1 MGKDLTPESVTSIR
15 QTLENACADQERGIP
30 GVTFVVADR
39 EGKQLFAHAAGK
51 RGKGVDEPMTLDSVY
66 WIASFT
72 KMITGIA
79 CMQLVE
85 QGKLSLYDAGQIE
98 SLCPELKELKV
109 LQKDGT
115 VVEKKRE
122 ISLRMLLT
130 HTAGFGYSFFNE
142 QVRDYNRPIGFD
154 EFSGHVYD
162 VTQPLIF
169 QPGEGFEYGVGIDWA
184 GIAVER
190 VTGLLLNDY
199 FHKYIFEPLG
209 LKNISM
215 LPSAEMK
222 ARLAYMHSRNPDGTL
237 SQRDHL
243 LRWPLLA
250 KNKEETKGMLNSGG
264 AGCFSTSQDY
274 LAREANASRTYHP
287 DPDILTTLLNDGT
300 SPKTGKQILT
310 KSTVDLMFQNHIPHM
325 PNFGRQGNLLNKKP
339 DLVNN
344 VPDIYPLNNN
354 EPQGWGLSFMI
365 TSSLTG
371 RSVKSAMWAGI
382 ANLFWW
388 CDREHGIAGV
398 ICTQILPFA
407 DAKLV
412 PLWFDVEKKVYD
424 GLK

>member
-115 VVEKKRE
+115 VVEKKRG

-274 LAREANASRTYHP
+274 L
-287 DPDILTTLLNDGT
+287 DILTTLLNDGT

>member
-72 KMITGIA
+72 KMLTGIA

-115 VVEKKRE
+115 VVEKKRG

-274 LAREANASRTYHP
+274 L
-287 DPDILTTLLNDGT
+287 DILTTLLNDGT

>member
-15 QTLENACADQERGIP
+15 QALENACADQERGIP
-30 GVTFVVADR
+30 GVTFVIADR

-51 RGKGVDEPMTLDSVY
+51 RGKGIEEPMTLDSVY

-85 QGKLSLYDAGQIE
+85 QGKLSLDDAEQVE

-109 LQKDGT
+109 VQKDGSL
-115 VVEKKRE
+115 VEKKRG
-122 ISLRMLLT
+122 ITLKMLLT
-130 HTAGFGYSFFNE
+130 HTAGFGYAFFHE
-142 QVRDYNRPIGFD
+142 QVRDFNRPIGYD

-169 QPGEGFEYGVGIDWA
+169 QPGEGFEYGVSIDWA
-184 GIAVER
+184 GILVER
-190 VTGLLLNDY
+190 VTGALLNDY
-199 FHKYIFEPLG
+199 FHNNIFKPLG

-215 LPSAEMK
+215 LPSVEMK
-222 ARLAYMHSRNPDGTL
+222 SKLAYMHARNPDGTL

-250 KNKEETKGMLNSGG
+250 KNKEETIGMLNSGG
-264 AGCFSTSQDY
+264 AGCFANPQDY
-274 LAREANASRTYHP
+274 L
-287 DPDILTTLLNDGT
+287 DILTTLLNDGT
-300 SPKTGKQILT
+300 SPKTGQQILT
-310 KSTVDLMFQNHIPHM
+310 KSTVDLMFENHIPHM
-325 PNFGRQGNLLNKKP
+325 PNFGRQGTLLNKKP

-371 RSVKSAMWAGI
+371 RSVKSGMWAGI

-407 DAKLV
+407 DPKLV
-412 PLWFDVEKKVYD
+412 PLWFNVEKQVYD

>member
-72 KMITGIA
+72 KMLTGIA

-115 VVEKKRE
+115 VVEKKRG

-274 LAREANASRTYHP
+274 L
-287 DPDILTTLLNDGT
+287 DILTTLLNDGT

-310 KSTVDLMFQNHIPHM
+310 KPTVDLMFQNHIPHM

>member
-1 MGKDLTPESVTSIR
+1 MGKDLTPDSVASIR
-15 QTLENACADQERGIP
+15 QTLENACVDQERGIP

-85 QGKLSLYDAGQIE
+85 QGKLSLDDAEQIE
-98 SLCPELKELKV
+98 SLCPELKDLKV
-109 LQKDGT
+109 VQKDGT
-115 VVEKKRE
+115 VVEKKRG
-122 ISLRMLLT
+122 ITLKMLLT
-130 HTAGFGYSFFNE
+130 HTAGFGYSFFHE
-142 QVRDYNRPIGFD
+142 QVRDYNRPIGYD
-154 EFSGHVYD
+154 EFSGHIYD

-169 QPGEGFEYGVGIDWA
+169 QPGEGFEYGASIDWA

-190 VTGLLLNDY
+190 ITGLLLNDY

-209 LKNISM
+209 LKNITM

-222 ARLAYMHSRNPDGTL
+222 AKLAYMHSRNPDGTL

-264 AGCFSTSQDY
+264 AGCFSNPQDY
-274 LAREANASRTYHP
+274 L
-287 DPDILTTLLNDGT
+287 DILTTLLNDGT

-310 KSTVDLMFQNHIPHM
+310 KSTVDLMFENHIPHM

-344 VPDIYPLNNN
+344 VPDIYPPNNN

-388 CDREHGIAGV
+388 CDREHGVAGV